1 MRILVIHGLR
11 FDSRLTTFQH
21 TLSFARHLRGSEV
34 FYVNGLG
41 LTNSPMLEQ
50 EFDLAVITY
59 ELVALRNTP
68 FWKYISNRIGPLMQ
82 RARVRVVMPQ
92 DDYSS
97 CQYLDNFVV
106 EHDVQYVFSPL
117 TRDLHM
123 LYPRSIAKGV
133 KFFEAFTGYWEASTA
148 LPYQQFRRPFET
160 RSVDLGQRVRHLPPQ
175 LGLAAQRKGELA
187 LEFARLAESAGF
199 ICDVS
204 TRDQDV
210 LVGTDWW
217 KFLGDIRFTVGRL
230 GGASIA
236 DPKGLLAIK
245 VRKLQ
250 LRHPKISYD
259 DIAKRLR
266 TSDLPQG
273 DFSAISPRLF
283 ECAAMGVCQVLERS
297 YYFDDFEPLKH
308 YVPLNPDLSNM
319 DEVLEVMRDHKTC
332 ADIAA
337 EAEKSLTQS
346 GRYTYSGFV
355 RFILKTTTGHNI
367 SDDDPDVE
375 VHDVDEPLFDG
386 LSPQDSEKS
395 KRAAR
400 RMLMWTRKSATN
412 DMNDNV
418 SAWVASFRDDSLCVE
433 SMTLPWSPAVRH
445 LQNT

>member
-1 MRILVIHGLR
+1 VKILIIHGLR

-21 TLSFARHLRGSEV
+21 TLSFARHLSGCEV
-34 FYVNGLG
+34 YYVNGLG
-41 LTNSPMLEQ
+41 LTSSPILDQ
-50 EFDLAVITY
+50 EFDLAVVTY

-68 FWKYISNRIGPLMQ
+68 FWKYISSRIKPLMQ
-82 RARVRVVMPQ
+82 RARVRAVMPQ

-97 CQYLDNFVV
+97 CQYLDDFVV
-106 EHDVQYVFSPL
+106 KYDVQYVFSPL

-123 LYPRSIAKGV
+123 LYPQSIAKGV
-133 KFFEAFTGYWEASTA
+133 EFFEAFTGYWEASTA
-148 LPYQQFRRPFET
+148 LPYQKLRKPFNE

-175 LGLAAQRKGELA
+175 LGPAAQRKGELA
-187 LEFARLAESAGF
+187 IEFANVAESAGF
-199 ICDVS
+199 TCDVS

-210 LVGTDWW
+210 LIGTDWW
-217 KFLGDIRFTVGRL
+217 RFLGDIRFTVGRL

-245 VRKLQ
+245 VNQLQ
-250 LRHPKISYD
+250 LRHRGITFD
-259 DIAKRLR
+259 DIARRLR
-266 TSDLPQG
+266 TKDLPQG

-283 ECAAMGVCQVLERS
+283 ECAAMGVCQILERS
-297 YYFDDFEPLKH
+297 HYFDDFEPWKH
-308 YVPLNPDLSNM
+308 YVPLNPDLSNT

-332 ADIAA
+332 ATIAA
-337 EAEKSLTQS
+337 EAEKSLIQS
-346 GRYTYSGFV
+346 GRHTYSEFV
-355 RFILKTTTGHNI
+355 RRLLRTTTGHNI

-386 LSPQDSEKS
+386 LSSQDAEKS

-400 RMLMWTRKSATN
+400 RMLTWTRKSTRN
-412 DMNDNV
+412 EMNDNALV
-418 SAWVASFRDDSLCVE
+418 WVNSFRDDSLCVE